1 MGSLDLL
8 TFAKYPDLPNAAPG
22 GDSVSNGSNSTHL
35 SNGRKRRKNGV
46 PAKKKKEGKKW
57 KQTKEEEEE
66 GKKRKP
72 VKNFFVIELKFHWI
86 KCQLPAAAFVFG

>member
-1 MGSLDLL
+1 MMGSLDLL

-46 PAKKKKEGKKW
+46 PAKKKKEGKK
-57 KQTKEEEEE
+57 
-66 GKKRKP
+66 
-72 VKNFFVIELKFHWI
+72 
-86 KCQLPAAAFVFG
+86 

>member
-46 PAKKKKEGKKW
+46 PAKKKRGKKM
-57 KQTKEEEEE
+57 KTNQRRRRRRKKKET
-66 GKKRKP
+66 
-72 VKNFFVIELKFHWI
+72 
-86 KCQLPAAAFVFG
+86 C